1 MAKPEVVRRRARPVI
16 TGRALVL
23 GGVVVLL
30 VVLLASPLHR
40 YLASRGDVNSAA
52 QQLQNDQR
60 DLAQLRKE
68 RALWQDPGYIQRQA
82 RTRLQFAM
90 PGDTVYVVVDKG
102 AKSDIEKTSG
112 KQPGTS
118 VKTWNERVWDSVQ
131 AASR

>member
-118 VKTWNERVWDSVQ
+118 GKTWNERVWDSVQ